1 MANIRTI
8 QNKNSKSYKATVR
21 IKGYK
26 PEYKTFSSL
35 TAAKEWAKKVEV
47 LMKEGAYK
55 QNVCFDN
62 NGSKIE
68 YVAQLIDFY
77 KSNVAT
83 LRYKTPEKYYCMF
96 EWWKN
101 QIGNV
106 QLKNLSTSTLTQ
118 CKNILIDEKITVGK
132 NQLKRKPNT
141 INKYLMCMSAVLTY
155 AVKELEL
162 INSNPM
168 TNVKN
173 LKKPNGR
180 IRFLTQE
187 EIKILTQKCK
197 EESDIIYVFFL
208 ISLSTG
214 ARYSEVLNLKVENFD
229 FDNSQVFY
237 LNTKNTEHRG
247 VHIPFNVLEIIK
259 NYIHKYNINTFLFV
273 NPKTQKFYYIR
284 GILQKII
291 KNAGIKDFHIH
302 DIRHTTASYIAMNG
316 GSLLDIADILGHKSI
331 VMARRYS
338 HLTQKHT
345 AQIIENV
352 SGKMLENL

>member
-26 PEYKTFSSL
+26 PEYKTFSTL
-35 TAAKEWAKKVEV
+35 TAAKEWAKKIEV
-47 LMKEGAYK
+47 AMKEGTYR
-55 QNVCFDN
+55 QNACFDN

-68 YVAQLIDFY
+68 YVAQLIDFF
-77 KSNVAT
+77 KNNVAQN
-83 LRYKTPEKYYCMF
+83 RYKTPEKYNCMF
-96 EWWKN
+96 EWWTQ
-101 QIGNV
+101 QIGNIKI
-106 QLKNLSTSTLTQ
+106 QNLSTSILTQ
-118 CKNILIDEKITVGK
+118 CKNALIDEEITIGK
-132 NQLKRKPNT
+132 NKLKRKPNT

-155 AVKELEL
+155 AVKELE
-162 INSNPM
+162 IIPANPM

-180 IRFLTQE
+180 TRFLSHD
-187 EIKILTQKCK
+187 EINKLAQACK
-197 EESDIIYVFFL
+197 AESDYIYIFFL

-214 ARYSEVLNLKVENFD
+214 ARYSEVLHLNIKNFD

-237 LNTKNTEHRG
+237 LNTKNNEHRG
-247 VHIPFNVLEIIK
+247 VHLPNNVFKIIQDYIFYNNIQ
-259 NYIHKYNINTFLFV
+259 NYLFI
-273 NPKTQKFYYIR
+273 NPKTNQFYYIR

-291 KNAGIKDFHIH
+291 KNTGLVDFHIH

-316 GSLLDIADILGHKSI
+316 GSLLDIAEILGHKSI

-345 AQIIENV
+345 ATIIENV
-352 SGKMLENL
+352 SNNILNDL